1 MLRGF
6 LHVADASVVA
16 ETFPEFVD
24 FVGMRCGESFNGGQ
38 LTHPTFPIWDY
49 GFYLRLLEHDFR
61 NPDGVGIAGTSPREI
76 AGVGGEP
83 REQPHDKF

>member
-16 ETFPEFVD
+16 ETFPELVD
-24 FVGMRCGESFNGGQ
+24 FVGMSFGESFNGGQ
-38 LTHPTFPIWDY
+38 LTHPAFPIWDY

-61 NPDGVGIAGTSPREI
+61 NPYGVGIAGASPGEI

-83 REQPHDKF
+83 ARQG